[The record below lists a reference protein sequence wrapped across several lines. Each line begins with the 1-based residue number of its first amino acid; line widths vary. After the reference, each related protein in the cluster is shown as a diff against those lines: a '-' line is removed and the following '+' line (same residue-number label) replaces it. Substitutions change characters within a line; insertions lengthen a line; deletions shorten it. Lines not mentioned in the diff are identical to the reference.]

1 MDTDVYVLRIN
12 PEQATAIRLALE
24 DRVDMLKRDC
34 GLSDPVFSGELSSMA
49 TVRNSL
55 SVTEALLADVFSWNA
70 LSKSR

>member
-1 MDTDVYVLRIN
+1 MDTDVYAVRIT

-24 DRVDMLKRDC
+24 DRADMLKRDC
-34 GLSDPVFSGELSSMA
+34 GLCDAVYPGEVSSMA

-55 SVTEALLADVFSWNA
+55 AVTEALLSDVFSWNA